1 MSADRTEENSE
12 ENSAPAGHQECVLV
26 VRQDGKPQRLITNF
40 LSVLL
45 SYQYGFPPD
54 IVPDFIRA
62 GQAIRRLGE
71 AIRCVFVVQDQP
83 INATSTIPLLTQQ
96 GKIPLVILFPAKLLA
111 TQRDECTEMDN
122 VFLCAWEAAFGSQV
136 FTLARLVE
144 IAFAENGLT
153 NLFDEIGEDRALTER
168 LEARLQN
175 ISTLPTLPE
184 IVLRLMRLIKNPRT
198 TMADLEHI
206 LSTDPAIVLK
216 IMQVVNSPAF
226 AAEKRKK
233 ELTLKEAL
241 VRLGM
246 KEVGA
251 IAQQV
256 AIINSFTRPQANK
269 FDLQRFWEHSV
280 GCAVIAHKLYAE
292 KLVSFEEEIDYD
304 DYWIAALLHDS
315 GKLALGFFFWDW
327 FERVLDQVKKS
338 KNAAFHEAEAQLSKA
353 INHQRIGEI
362 LMLKAQMAPDIV
374 EAVSQHHT
382 PDEAPLPLTC
392 LIHLADNLCKELGLG
407 YLPDEK
413 ATYSREA
420 LRAVKLK
427 REEVDNLKEQLG
439 ESTVEE
445 IRQQV
450 EQYLKH

>member
-1 MSADRTEENSE
+1 MSADQTEEKSE
-12 ENSAPAGHQECVLV
+12 EKSGPTDHQECALI
-26 VRQDGKPQRLITNF
+26 VRQDGKPQKLITNF

-45 SYQYGFPPD
+45 SYQYGFTPD

-71 AIRCVFVVQDQP
+71 SIRCVFVVQDQP
-83 INATSTIPLLTQQ
+83 INVNNTIPLLTRQ
-96 GKIPLVILFPAKLLA
+96 GDAPLVILFPAELLA

-153 NLFDEIGEDRALTER
+153 NLFDELGEDHALTAR

-175 ISTLPTLPE
+175 ITTLPTLPA
-184 IVLRLMRLIKNPRT
+184 IVLKIMRLVKDPKT
-198 TMADLEHI
+198 TMADLEQI

-226 AAEKRKK
+226 ATAQRKQ
-233 ELTLKEAL
+233 EWTLKDAL

-251 IAQQV
+251 LAQQV
-256 AIINSFTRPQANK
+256 AIVNSFARPQANK
-269 FDLQRFWEHSV
+269 FDIQRFWEHSV
-280 GCAVIAHKLYAE
+280 GCATIAHRLYAE
-292 KLVSFEEEIDYD
+292 KLVAFEEEIDYD
-304 DYWIAALLHDS
+304 DYWITALLHDS

-327 FERVLDQVKKS
+327 FERVTDQVKNS
-338 KNAAFHEAEAQLSKA
+338 KNAFHQAEAQLSKA
-353 INHQRIGEI
+353 IDHQRIGEI
-362 LMLKAQMAPDIV
+362 LMLKARMEPDIV
-374 EAVSQHHT
+374 EAVSQHDT
-382 PDEAPLPLTC
+382 PDEEPLPLTC
-392 LIHLADNLCKELGLG
+392 LIHLANNLCKELGLS
-407 YLPDEK
+407 YLSEEK
-413 ATYSREA
+413 TTYSREV
-420 LRAVKLK
+420 LRAMKLK
-427 REEVDNLKEQLG
+427 REEVDALKEKLG

-445 IRQQV
+445 IRKQV
-450 EQYLKH
+450 EEYLKP